1 MNKTLLWIGSLL
13 WLLMLGTAEANDFNT
28 YRYITEDGTALNITD
43 TAYTKVAEST
53 IAGTSIYISLV

>member
-28 YRYITEDGTALNITD
+28 YQYITADGTALNITD
-43 TAYTKVAEST
+43 TAYTKVAES
-53 IAGTSIYISLV
+53 IIYGFKLRYK